1 MSKSDVRRLMNLSV
15 DGRGYAGEAE
25 SITPPKLTIKT
36 EDDRSGGMDG
46 TRKQDV
52 GMEAMELSYTI
63 KKADPDLMALFGLV
77 EGSDTAITLRGGID
91 RGGVTVSEVINVRG
105 RLIEIDEGEW
115 TAGKKVEQKHMWTV
129 NYYKRTVDGKVIHE
143 IDVDNAIRI
152 INGVDQLK
160 ALRDAAGI

>member
-1 MSKSDVRRLMNLSV
+1 MSKSDVRRLMGLFV

-25 SITPPKLTIKT
+25 SVTPPKLTIKT

-46 TRKQDV
+46 TRKQDM
-52 GMEAMELSYTI
+52 GMEAMELSYTL
-63 KKADPDLMALFGLV
+63 KKADPDVMSLFGLV
-77 EGSDTAITLRGGID
+77 EGNDTAITLRGAID